1 MSYLEIYKASA
12 GSGKT
17 HQLAHQYLK
26 LSLQDPDS
34 YDRILAVTFT
44 NDATREMKERIIS
57 ELKLLAKGEKS
68 NHKEDLLNEL
78 EQFFLLNRK
87 CIAHVLTYKM

>member
-26 LSLQDPDS
+26 LSLQNPDS

-57 ELKLLAKGEKS
+57 ELKLLAKGEES
-68 NHKEDLLNEL
+68 NHTQDLINEL
-78 EQFFLLNRK
+78 DFDKLKLKN
-87 CIAHVLTYKM
+87 